1 MKKVIEVLSA
11 IAGAIL
17 SFFAD
22 LPPVIWVLIAVMT
35 LDFVTG
41 LITGAMG
48 KSMKTETGRLSSHA
62 AFIGLL
68 KKVLIITIVLLAALV
83 DRAVA
88 MTADIQF
95 TAVVWA
101 VCLWFIASEG
111 LSIIENVA
119 SIGIPIPKVLRQAL
133 EILREKGEGTKEP
146 EDTTEEKKN
155 DPQNMID
162 PQNPDWY

>member
-1 MKKVIEVLSA
+1 MKKVLEILSA

-35 LDFVTG
+35 LDFITG
-41 LITGAMG
+41 LITAAMG
-48 KSMKTETGRLSSHA
+48 KSMKTETGGLSSHA

-68 KKVLIITIVLLAALV
+68 KKVLIIAIVLLAALV
-83 DRAVA
+83 DKAVA
-88 MTADIQF
+88 VTADIQF

-111 LSIIENVA
+111 LSIVENA
-119 SIGIPIPKVLRQAL
+119 AAIGIPIPKVLKQAL
-133 EILREKGEGTKEP
+133 EVLREKGEGKPEKDDQTDQNVP
-146 EDTTEEKKN
+146 EDMNQK
-155 DPQNMID
+155 DQ
-162 PQNPDWY
+162 DWF